1 LIFMPIAP
9 DPSGPPPP
17 RAFIQEPGYMVTES
31 ELQDFLARKAVE
43 LNKLGGAIGDNAA
56 RTFGVTKFRSEI
68 ENLGYSLKVGSFSH
82 GDIAAKQ
89 SHLQSQEDQLRAIL
103 NGEGIRDDLK
113 TVMNSY
119 DRLPKIAKKMGYNLT
134 PVTDQ
139 HGNEWFE
146 LKLPQ
151 SIQRGEGEVRGYK
164 YGGRV
169 RVKKRKPMKVI
180 KR

>member
-1 LIFMPIAP
+1 MPIAQTP
-9 DPSGPPPP
+9 GGPQ
-17 RAFIQEPGYMVTES
+17 RAGAMIQELGYMVTES
-31 ELQDFLARKAVE
+31 ELQDFLAQKAVE

-56 RTFGVTKFRSEI
+56 SIRGLISFRTGI
-68 ENLGYSLKVGSFSH
+68 ENLGYSLKRGAISH
-82 GDIAAKQ
+82 GDIGSQ
-89 SHLQSQEDQLRAIL
+89 QTHLQSQEDQLRAIL

-119 DRLPKIAKKMGYNLT
+119 DRLPKIAKKMGYNLK

-146 LKLPQ
+146 LKVPK
-151 SIQRGEGEVRGYK
+151 SMQRGEGEVRGYK